1 MCVSVCLSCCPGP
14 HIVSVCSD
22 GAVFFLDPDKG
33 PTARKGGG
41 GGASGEGQVIV
52 AQLTVL
58 SSFSGTAQMAVS
70 GRSSSSVVA
79 GGANKKTSPAADYH
93 QKRVKFAIAGAG
105 H

>member
-1 MCVSVCLSCCPGP
+1 M
-14 HIVSVCSD
+14 SVCSD